1 MKRTTSGG
9 AEMAEHPL
17 ANLRKKLKEE
27 NLLDKP
33 TSKSWTKVI
42 LLLVVVCALYVA
54 HIYLPLKF
62 GLILIPIT
70 ALFSTTLAMTGHEG
84 VHGSACR
91 SKAGNI
97 SLAAVVFPLFAGL
110 SMEYWREKHNVK
122 HHAQP
127 NVVNKDPDIHS
138 WPFTFSQE
146 EYNTSGRIRQ
156 FFQRH
161 LQGWTFWPIS
171 LLVGHLMRFDGLKYI
186 ATKPFKSKKNKRFTK
201 IWLLDT
207 SLMLVHF
214 FLWLALP
221 ILLGLSWQVTF
232 GFYVLLWGLVGTYLT
247 AIFIVGHAGRPII
260 TEYDQ
265 NWRLQIETAR
275 RIKFGPIGSFF
286 FVGLDYQIEHHLLP
300 ALSHFNLPKAAPL
313 VKEYAEERGWQY
325 QELGFFR
332 ALWQSTVALQYAWK
346 TPSLVLNENG
356 ELNDPLKSEKSTS

>member
-1 MKRTTSGG
+1 
-9 AEMAEHPL
+9 MAEHPM
-17 ANLRKKLKEE
+17 ADLRKKLKEA
-27 NLLDKP
+27 NLLVKP
-33 TSKSWTKVI
+33 TMKSWFKAT
-42 LLLVVVCALYVA
+42 LLLVVVCSLYSA

-62 GLILIPIT
+62 GLMLIPIT

-84 VHGSACR
+84 VHSSACQ
-91 SKAGNI
+91 SKAGNT
-97 SLAAVVFPLFAGL
+97 SLAAIIFPLFAGF

-122 HHAQP
+122 HHAHP
-127 NVVNKDPDIHS
+127 NVVNVDPDIHS

-146 EYNTSGRIRQ
+146 EYKTSGPIRR

-186 ATKPFKSKKNKRFTK
+186 ATKPFKSKKKRITK

-207 SLMLVHF
+207 ALILAHF
-214 FLWLALP
+214 TLWLALP

-232 GFYVLLWGLVGTYLT
+232 GFYVLLWSLVGTCLT

-275 RIKFGPIGSFF
+275 RIKLGRIGSFF

-300 ALSHFNLPKAAPL
+300 AMSHFNLPKAAPL
-313 VKEYAEERGWQY
+313 VKEYAEERGWKY
-325 QELGFFR
+325 EELGFFR
-332 ALWQSTVALQYAWK
+332 ALWQSTVSLHHAWK
-346 TPSLVLNENG
+346 TPSLVLDEKG
-356 ELNDPLKSEKSTS
+356 ELNDPLEA

>member
-1 MKRTTSGG
+1 
-9 AEMAEHPL
+9 MAEHPM
-17 ANLRKKLKEE
+17 ADLRKKLKEA
-27 NLLDKP
+27 NLLVKP
-33 TSKSWTKVI
+33 TMKSWFKAI
-42 LLLVVVCALYVA
+42 LLLVVVCSLYSA

-62 GLILIPIT
+62 GLMLIPIT

-84 VHGSACR
+84 VHSSACQ
-91 SKAGNI
+91 SKAGNT
-97 SLAAVVFPLFAGL
+97 SLAAIIFPLFAGF

-122 HHAQP
+122 HHAHP
-127 NVVNKDPDIHS
+127 NVVNVDPDIHS

-146 EYNTSGRIRQ
+146 EYKTSGPIRR

-186 ATKPFKSKKNKRFTK
+186 ATKPFKSKKKRITK

-207 SLMLVHF
+207 ALILVHF
-214 FLWLALP
+214 TLWLALP

-232 GFYVLLWGLVGTYLT
+232 GFYVLLWSLVGTCLT

-275 RIKFGPIGSFF
+275 RIKLGRIGSFF

-300 ALSHFNLPKAAPL
+300 AMSHFNLPKAAPL
-313 VKEYAEERGWQY
+313 VKEYAEERGWKY
-325 QELGFFR
+325 EELGFFR
-332 ALWQSTVALQYAWK
+332 ALWQSTVSLQIGRAH
-346 TPSLVLNENG
+346 V
-356 ELNDPLKSEKSTS
+356 